1 MSANTIGGYAGK
13 ILRVDLTNERITEE
27 VLDEATLRK
36 WVGGVGFGAKY
47 LYEEVP
53 PGVEWNDPANRI
65 IVASGPLGGT
75 MVGGSGIISISTKG
89 CLTNGAT
96 STQANGFMGA
106 FMKSS
111 GFDAVI
117 FEGIAPRWV
126 YLYMHDGTAELRDA
140 RHLLGKNTWET
151 EDGIKAE
158 LGYVDRQMSVFCI
171 GPAGENLVKYAG
183 IFGDKDHCAGH
194 NGIGAVMGV
203 KKLKAFCAP
212 LGRTPIKVASPKK
225 LLPAIEAIWRAMQ
238 KDPGSKR
245 IFDMGTGGDYGTGD
259 QRVAAGTLP
268 VKNYL
273 TNLYPEARVMTCQ
286 YVRERWSA
294 TPRPCWAC
302 GSHHCHMVTITDG
315 PHRGLKVEEPEY
327 EMFAAWGPLVGNTDP
342 AEALVMSNLTTLL
355 GLEGNEAGF
364 IVSMVIELYEK
375 GILTKED
382 TEGLE
387 LTWGNNAAI
396 RQLLER
402 IARREGAFADMLA
415 EGIKHA
421 AETLGEEAKNCAIY
435 TMKGHAPRG
444 HDHRAFWREMFDTAT
459 SDAGTYSSGYLGPA
473 DPDTHSLKAKFS
485 PEEVSTHIA
494 KTKGRRQ
501 FEDMLG
507 HVFLLRS
514 GAAALFGGRAQRGYR
529 MGFHGQGSAG
539 CRPPGGQPDARLQSP
554 ARRRCRPRT
563 AFPALEFHPRRRPCQ
578 GHQHHAA
585 LGRHDGQLLS
595 AYGLGQADREAVS
608 GNVTSLGTGFRC
620 RRPLDRYHGLSGLE
634 DLRLK

>member
-1 MSANTIGGYAGK
+1 MKKGKPGKEAFAVSENTVCGYAGK

-36 WVGGVGFGAKY
+36 WVGGVGIGAKY

-53 PGVEWNDPANRI
+53 PGIEWNDPANRI
-65 IVASGPLGGT
+65 IVAGGPLGGT

-89 CLTNGAT
+89 CLTDGAT

-126 YLYMHDGTAELRDA
+126 YLSMHDGTAELRDA

-151 EDGIKAE
+151 EDAIKAE
-158 LGYVDRQMSVFCI
+158 RGYVDRQMSVFCI

-225 LLPAIEAIWRAMQ
+225 LLPAIETIWRTMQ

-273 TNLYPEARVMTCQ
+273 TNLYPESRLMTCQ

-315 PHRGLKVEEPEY
+315 PYRGLKVEEPEY

-342 AEALVMSNLTTLL
+342 AETLVMSNLLTLL

-364 IVSMVIELYEK
+364 IVSMAIELYEK
-375 GILTKED
+375 GMLTKED
-382 TEGLE
+382 TGGLE
-387 LTWGNNAAI
+387 LTWGNNGAI
-396 RQLLER
+396 RTLLER

-421 AETLGEEAKNCAIY
+421 AETLGEEAKNCAVY

-459 SDAGTYSSGYLGPA
+459 SDVGTYSSGYLGPA
-473 DPDTHSLKAKFS
+473 DPDSHSLKERFS
-485 PEEVSTHIA
+485 PDEVSTHIA

-501 FEDMLG
+501 FED
-507 HVFLLRS
+507 
-514 GAAALFGGRAQRGYR
+514 
-529 MGFHGQGSAG
+529 
-539 CRPPGGQPDARLQSP
+539 
-554 ARRRCRPRT
+554 
-563 AFPALEFHPRRRPCQ
+563 
-578 GHQHHAA
+578 A
-585 LGRHDGQLLS
+585 LGTCSFCVRAPLQFLVDALNAVTGW
-595 AYGLGQADREAVS
+595 DFTVTEAQDV
-608 GNVTSLGTGFRC
+608 GFRVANLM
-620 RRPLDRYHGLSGLE
+620 RAFNLQHGVGVDLERPSPRWSSTPVDGPAKGISIETHWDGMMDNYYRLMGWDRQTGKPLPATLRALGLDSVAT
-634 DLRLK
+634 DLWSE

>member
-1 MSANTIGGYAGK
+1 VPENTIGGYAGK
-13 ILRVDLTNERITEE
+13 ILRVNLTTERITEE

-47 LYEEVP
+47 LYDEVP
-53 PGVEWNDPANRI
+53 PGTAWNDPANRI

-75 MVGGSGIISISTKG
+75 MVGGSGNISISTKG

-111 GFDAVI
+111 GFDALI

-126 YLYMHDGTAELRDA
+126 YLFLHDGTAELRDA

-151 EDGIKAE
+151 EDEIKAE
-158 LGYVDRQMSVFCI
+158 LGYVDRQMSVFSI
-171 GPAGENLVKYAG
+171 GPAGEYLVKYAG
-183 IFGDKDHCAGH
+183 LFGDKDHCAGH

-212 LGRTPIKVASPKK
+212 LGRTPVKVMSPKK
-225 LLPAIEAIWRAMQ
+225 LLPTIETIWRTMQ
-238 KDPGSKR
+238 TDPGSKR
-245 IFDMGTGGDYGTGD
+245 IFDMGTGGDYGTGE
-259 QRVAAGTLP
+259 QRAATGTLP

-273 TNLYPEARVMTCQ
+273 TNIYPEARTMTCQ

-302 GSHHCHMVTITDG
+302 GSHHCHMITITDG
-315 PHRGLKVEEPEY
+315 PYRGLKVEEPEY

-342 AEALVMSNLTTLL
+342 AETLVMSNLMTLL
-355 GLEGNEAGF
+355 GLEGNEASF
-364 IVSMVIELYEK
+364 ITSMVIELYEK

-415 EGIKHA
+415 EGIRHA
-421 AETLGEEAKNCAIY
+421 AEMLGEEAQNCAVY

-459 SDAGTYSSGYLGPA
+459 SDVGTYSSGYLGPA
-473 DPDTHSLKAKFS
+473 DPDSHALKEKFS
-485 PEEVSTHIA
+485 PEEVSIHIA

-501 FEDMLG
+501 FEDALGTCTFCTRAPLLLLVEALNAVTGWDFTVAEAQDVGLRVANLMRVFNLQHGVGADLERPSPRWGSTPVDGPAKGISIASHWNGMLDNY
-507 HVFLLRS
+507 
-514 GAAALFGGRAQRGYR
+514 YR
-529 MGFHGQGSAG
+529 LMGWDRQTGK
-539 CRPPGGQPDARLQSP
+539 P
-554 ARRRCRPRT
+554 
-563 AFPALEFHPRRRPCQ
+563 FPATLR
-578 GHQHHAA
+578 A
-585 LGRHDGQLLS
+585 LGLD
-595 AYGLGQADREAVS
+595 AVAADLWTE
-608 GNVTSLGTGFRC
+608 
-620 RRPLDRYHGLSGLE
+620 
-634 DLRLK
+634 

>member
-1 MSANTIGGYAGK
+1 MKKDKTGKEAFAVSANTVCGYAGK

-65 IVASGPLGGT
+65 IIASGPLGGT

-89 CLTNGAT
+89 TLTGGAT

-140 RHLLGKNTWET
+140 RHLLGTNTWET

-225 LLPAIEAIWRAMQ
+225 LLPAVEAIWRAMQ

-245 IFDMGTGGDYGTGD
+245 IFDMGTGGDYGTGE

-342 AEALVMSNLTTLL
+342 AEALVMANLTTLL

-402 IARREGAFADMLA
+402 IARREGAFAGMLA

-421 AETLGEEAKNCAIY
+421 AETLGEEARNCAVY

-459 SDAGTYSSGYLGPA
+459 SDVGTYSSGYLGPA

-507 HVFLLRS
+507 ACSFCTRAPLRFLVDALSAVTGWDFTVQEAQDAGLRV
-514 GAAALFGGRAQRGYR
+514 ANLMRAFNLQHGVGVDLERPSPRWSSTPVDGPSKGISIAPHWDGMMDNYYQL
-529 MGFHGQGSAG
+529 MGWDRQTGK
-539 CRPPGGQPDARLQSP
+539 P
-554 ARRRCRPRT
+554 
-563 AFPALEFHPRRRPCQ
+563 FPETLR
-578 GHQHHAA
+578 A
-585 LGRHDGQLLS
+585 LG
-595 AYGLGQADREAVS
+595 
-608 GNVTSLGTGFRC
+608 
-620 RRPLDRYHGLSGLE
+620 LDSVVD
-634 DLRLK
+634 DLWTE